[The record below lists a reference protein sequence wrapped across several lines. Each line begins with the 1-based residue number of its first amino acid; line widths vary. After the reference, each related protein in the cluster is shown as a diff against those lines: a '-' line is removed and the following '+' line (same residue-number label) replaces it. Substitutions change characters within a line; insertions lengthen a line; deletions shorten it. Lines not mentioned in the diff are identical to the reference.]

1 MGRLENKIAIITG
14 GTSGIGLRAVE
25 LFLEEGAKV
34 VFAGRRQDLGQQIA
48 QRLGADCSFVRAD
61 VSVESDVKNLMQTC
75 DEKYGR
81 IDCLFNNAGGPAP
94 TGGVEGLD
102 YEKSMQAVSVLF
114 GSVLLGIKH
123 AAPIMKRQGSGS
135 IVNNAS
141 IAGHLAGFSSSMVY
155 SSAKAAVLQF
165 TRSAAMELGESGIRV
180 TSVSPGATATG
191 IFGKAY
197 GLDEAAADKTVEVV
211 QSFLGKAQP
220 IQRAGLADDIAK
232 AALFLCSDDASF
244 INGTDLVVDGGMI
257 AGRNWTAHQE
267 SGRMFA
273 EALHGAI
280 KG

>member
-1 MGRLENKIAIITG
+1 MGRLQNKIAIITG
-14 GTSGIGLRAVE
+14 GTSGIGLRSVE
-25 LFLEEGAKV
+25 LFLEEGAEV
-34 VFAGRRQDLGQQIA
+34 VFAGRRQDLGEKIA
-48 QRLGADCSFVRAD
+48 DELGSKCHFVQTD
-61 VSVESDVKNLMQTC
+61 VSVEGDVKNLIDLTQ
-75 DEKYGR
+75 DKFGR

-102 YEKSMQAVSVLF
+102 YEKSMQAISVLF
-114 GSVLLGIKH
+114 GSVLLGVKH
-123 AAPIMKRQGSGS
+123 VAPIMKRQGYGS

-165 TRSAAMELGESGIRV
+165 TRSAAMELGESGVRV

-197 GLDEAAADKTVEVV
+197 GLEEAAAEKTVEIV

-232 AALFLCSDDASF
+232 AALFLCSDDAGF

-257 AGRNWTAHQE
+257 AGRNWSAHQE
-267 SGRMFA
+267 SGRLFA
-273 EALHGAI
+273 QALHG
-280 KG
+280 KTTS